1 MVLDFKKGIEKIT
14 TRNLVMKRISRFLLV
29 LLLPLLLWGCSS
41 SSSAPLPLTVTTNIK
56 TSDAQEALS
65 TIEPLNEII
74 LEFSEPLNMA
84 TIDGNVSLQVVKT
97 GGVLASV
104 DPPIAV
110 VSDAQMPNRVIIRTK
125 DDSKLPSGEEY
136 KLVVSRGI
144 QSVSGNTME
153 QDFIRYFATD
163 YNLSLRL
170 TSEPGDNRTIT
181 IVISDIHLGDQRSID
196 KKYGWFNKNS
206 TILVNF
212 LNHLRK
218 RPDVKE
224 LVIAGDLFDEWVTPV
239 DYYTFDGA
247 TQSGFVDKIAAANK
261 LVIEAFNS
269 IIKEGNIK
277 VTYVPGNHDML
288 VESSDIQRIFPGIS
302 QARDVQGLGT
312 YTPSDRPELVIEHG
326 HRYDFFNAPDPIS
339 NRSIT
344 GTASILSPG
353 FFVSKIAATSDL
365 ERGDASFYREG
376 LSVGYTSQESGYYF
390 SYWAAWRLIMTQKP
404 VKDSWDKKMI
414 VTAVDGYAGIYSI
427 YDLIPHHESG
437 SGPLDVTLYKGI
449 IDTWNQRQAINKV
462 PVPILAEVAIAAGAL
477 NPVLDEQSITQYFW
491 NTSSNKR
498 VVVFGHTHHADLFS
512 ILNHKGQWSIYA
524 NSGTWVDNSKLACTF
539 VAIIPKKENGATT
552 DTVTVYQY
560 VDDKNIK
567 TIKSAAIRN

>member
-1 MVLDFKKGIEKIT
+1 
-14 TRNLVMKRISRFLLV
+14 MKTIYRFLSV
-29 LLLPLLLWGCSS
+29 FLLPLLLWGCSS
-41 SSSAPLPLTVTTNIK
+41 SSTNPSRMTVTTSIQ
-56 TSDAQEALS
+56 TSEGQEPLS
-65 TIEPLNEII
+65 TIDPPDEIF
-74 LEFSEPLNMA
+74 LDFSEPLNMS
-84 TIDGNVSLQVVKT
+84 TIEGNVSLQVVKT
-97 GGVLASV
+97 GGVLAPV
-104 DPPIAV
+104 DPPVGV
-110 VSDAQMPNRVIIRTK
+110 VYDAQRPNRVIIRTI
-125 DDSKLPSGEEY
+125 DGSKLPSGEEY
-136 KLVVSRGI
+136 RLVAASGI
-144 QSVSGNTME
+144 RSTGGAAMA
-153 QDFIRYFATD
+153 QDYVRYFATD
-163 YNLSLRL
+163 YDLSLHL
-170 TSEPGDNRTIT
+170 PGELGDNRTIT

-206 TILVNF
+206 AILVNF
-212 LNHLRK
+212 LNHLRQ

-224 LVIAGDLFDEWVTPV
+224 LVIAGDLFDEWVAPV

-247 TQSGFVDKIAAANK
+247 TQSGFVDKIAAANMP
-261 LVIEAFNS
+261 VIEAFNR
-269 IIKEGNIK
+269 IIEEGNIK

-312 YTPSDRPELVIEHG
+312 YTPSDRLELVIEHG

-339 NRSIT
+339 NRAIT

-365 ERGDASFYREG
+365 ERGIASFYREG
-376 LSVGYTSQESGYYF
+376 LNAGYTRQESGYYF
-390 SYWAAWRLIMTQKP
+390 SYWAAWQLIMAQKP

-414 VTAVDGYAGIYSI
+414 VTAIDGYTGIYSI
-427 YDLIPHHESG
+427 YDLIPHYASG

-477 NPVLDEQSITQYFW
+477 NPVLDEQAITQYFW

-512 ILNHKGQWSIYA
+512 IINHKGQWSIYA
-524 NSGTWVDNSKLACTF
+524 NSGTWVDNGKPSCTF
-539 VAIIPKKENGATT
+539 VAILPKKENGATT

-560 VDDKNIK
+560 IDDKNIQK
-567 TIKSAAIRN
+567 IKSAAIRN